1 MLSDR
6 HPEEG
11 VRAEIGNIESIE
23 GLRGVAVTLVV
34 LFHYLVVRT
43 PAAADPWNAFVSSH
57 HALAVIVGNGYLG
70 VDLFFLITGF
80 LLVLPWARHAYHG
93 RKPPSTKDFYIR
105 RIRRIVPAY
114 YVQLAVLLGVVMPI
128 LHGIG
133 YWKRDIEFIGYNAV
147 AHLLFLHYTT
157 PISSASMS
165 ANGPLWTLAL
175 EAQYYVLLPL
185 IAPRL
190 VRAPFR
196 WALALVAAAVAWRWL
211 SLHDLGPLVR
221 FEMGLGARWG
231 LTEDIVRHLILT
243 QLPGYLAHFALGILL
258 GIAWLTLRRPD
269 PGSRRDAGWSVVAL
283 AALGLL
289 YWLYGMGGGAWT
301 GTWTWLVTAALIA
314 VAMFAT
320 VVRGVRIGDALLAR
334 GPLRFVGRVS
344 YSAYLY
350 HFPLLLVWNEWR
362 VLDGDWASLPAYLA
376 ALALVSWLS
385 YRFVEAPFMRRTA
398 RSGSARAQSHRER
411 REDGEDLQQRHAP

>member
-1 MLSDR
+1 MLNDR

-11 VRAEIGNIESIE
+11 VRAEVGDIASIE

-43 PAAADPWNAFVSSH
+43 PAAADPWNAFVSGH
-57 HALAVIVGNGYLG
+57 HALAAIVGNGYLG

-80 LLVLPWARHAYHG
+80 LLILPWARHAYHG
-93 RKPPSTKDFYIR
+93 RKPPSAKDFYVR

-114 YVQLAVLLGVVMPI
+114 YVQLAVLFAVVLPI

-133 YWKRDIEFIGYNAV
+133 YWKRDIAFFGYNAI
-147 AHLLFLHYTT
+147 AHLFFLHYTT

-185 IAPRL
+185 FAGRFVKAPI
-190 VRAPFR
+190 R

-258 GIAWLTLRRPD
+258 GIAWLRRGAHAP
-269 PGSRRDAGWSVVAL
+269 SAARDAASSLAAL
-283 AALGLL
+283 AALAIL
-289 YWLYGMGGGAWT
+289 YWLYGMGGGAWVD
-301 GTWTWLVTAALIA
+301 TWTWLATAALVA
-314 VAMFAT
+314 VAMFFT
-320 VVRGVRIGDALLAR
+320 VVRGNRVGDALLGN
-334 GPLRFVGRVS
+334 GPLKFVGRIS
-344 YSAYLY
+344 YSGYLY
-350 HFPLLLVWNEWR
+350 HFPLLMVWNEWR
-362 VLDGDWASLPAYLA
+362 VLDGRWMSLPAYLSV
-376 ALALVSWLS
+376 LAIVSWLS
-385 YRFVEAPFMRRTA
+385 YRFVELPFMRQRDRSSRARTQA
-398 RSGSARAQSHRER
+398 HRER
-411 REDGEDLQQRHAP
+411 REDGEDLQQSHAP